1 MKIFKPPSNFAYSQ
15 ALRGGAQKCP
25 FKRLQ
30 HSCFHG
36 NNGCFFEA
44 WGLIFIQKR
53 RKKRMKC
60 LFLYLRLNP
69 ILQIRLH
76 FDEFYFPLTSCD
88 FYSQI
93 LSVYE
98 RSIEVFPFFFFFF
111 FVLVVFTSKSGN
123 LLIYRK
129 IFISRL
135 LWGDRWKLHGEIQRH
150 AIVITY
156 MFMTNDRCE
165 DSFVQISRLQHV
177 SNDIQV

>member
-1 MKIFKPPSNFAYSQ
+1 MPLVARCST
-15 ALRGGAQKCP
+15 RC
-25 FKRLQ
+25 
-30 HSCFHG
+30 HG

-60 LFLYLRLNP
+60 LFLYLRLNT

-76 FDEFYFPLTSCD
+76 FDKFNFPLTSYD
-88 FYSQI
+88 LYSQI

-98 RSIEVFPFFFFFF
+98 RSIEVFLFFFCF
-111 FVLVVFTSKSGN
+111 FVLVVFTSESGN

-129 IFISRL
+129 MSISRL

-177 SNDIQV
+177 LNDIQV

>member
-1 MKIFKPPSNFAYSQ
+1 MLRTSLCKNQTSWEMKIFKPPSNFAYSQ

-60 LFLYLRLNP
+60 LFLYLRLNT

-76 FDEFYFPLTSCD
+76 LDKFNFPLTSYD
-88 FYSQI
+88 LYSQI
-93 LSVYE
+93 LSVKYE
-98 RSIEVFPFFFFFF
+98 RSIEVFFFFFLFWLF
-111 FVLVVFTSKSGN
+111 
-123 LLIYRK
+123 LLLK
-129 IFISRL
+129 A
-135 LWGDRWKLHGEIQRH
+135 E
-150 AIVITY
+150 T
-156 MFMTNDRCE
+156 C
-165 DSFVQISRLQHV
+165 
-177 SNDIQV
+177 

>member
-15 ALRGGAQKCP
+15 APRGGAQKCP
-25 FKRLQ
+25 FQRLQ
-30 HSCFHG
+30 HSCCHG

-53 RKKRMKC
+53 RKKRVKFS
-60 LFLYLRLNP
+60 FLYLRLNT
-69 ILQIRLH
+69 ILQIRIH
-76 FDEFYFPLTSCD
+76 FDKFNFPLTSYSL
-88 FYSQI
+88 YSQI
-93 LSVYE
+93 FSVYE
-98 RSIEVFPFFFFFF
+98 RSIEVFLFFFVFV
-111 FVLVVFTSKSGN
+111 FVLVVFTSESGN

-129 IFISRL
+129 MSIFRL

-165 DSFVQISRLQHV
+165 DSFVQISRLRHV
-177 SNDIQV
+177 LNDIQV

>member
-1 MKIFKPPSNFAYSQ
+1 MLRTSLCKNQTSWEMKIFKPPSNFAYSQ

-98 RSIEVFPFFFFFF
+98 RSIEVFLFFFCCFFCF
-111 FVLVVFTSKSGN
+111 GCFYFKKRKPANLSKNVHFSSSLG
-123 LLIYRK
+123 
-129 IFISRL
+129 
-135 LWGDRWKLHGEIQRH
+135 
-150 AIVITY
+150 
-156 MFMTNDRCE
+156 
-165 DSFVQISRLQHV
+165 
-177 SNDIQV
+177 